1 MARFVKQ
8 EHFRA
13 GNGENQTGA
22 AETEEEAIAFA
33 SGVTGCVGF
42 ARNTKDKNV
51 FAYWR
56 RGEIETK
63 GPGGQDHKENGWEW
77 YDRVFDD
84 QELEAI
90 KARRLAALAVAEA
103 ELDASL
109 QHEDLLEDFRAMQT
123 ALREVGALECKDQL
137 DDADKSKQANQFA
150 IVDDFFKFCDMRPV
164 LDPIFSKRVEGEWI
178 NMDSATWRET
188 WINPFECLGTKEAAC
203 LPPPQ
208 LDEWH
213 EPTYD
218 VYCGS
223 GTQDPAFIA
232 LQTGASL
239 DAIKQFFKEP
249 ADLLRWQVNGVDG
262 DHQSLAEAALVSQ
275 VKNNQTQG
283 NQYNQEVLDYLLDL
297 SPKYFMQQM
306 SMPAGGYTNQSPL
319 RAVLRYTSQASGV
332 LAVIRWMCKSGVMT
346 ETLFTHCES
355 RTGWGGEEQRQL
367 PEQKK
372 FGIRTKTWT
381 SAAEIARESSATPGF
396 EDVIAE
402 LDRWELLSAVEK
414 RRLSEE
420 RFEELLAP
428 ALPKKTVSIAAN
440 GASVECFSIAGELIA
455 TVEVDQGQGAD
466 SAWLIGQIAD
476 ALGVGKDD
484 VRVVTS
490 KGQLLQQAPA
500 VPLSE
505 CSL

>member
-8 EHFRA
+8 EHFRS
-13 GNGENQTGA
+13 GNGRNEIGE

-33 SGVTGCVGF
+33 SGVAGCVGF
-42 ARNTKDKNV
+42 SRRGKSV
-51 FAYWR
+51 FAYRR
-56 RGEIETK
+56 RGEIATK
-63 GPGGQDHKENGWEW
+63 ESLGWDPKEAGWEW
-77 YDRVFDD
+77 YDRVFDSQD
-84 QELEAI
+84 LEAI
-90 KARRLAALAVAEA
+90 KTRRLAALAVTEA
-103 ELDASL
+103 ELDTSL
-109 QHEDLLEDFRAMQT
+109 RHEDLLEDFRAMQA
-123 ALREVGALECKDQL
+123 ALREGGALEGKDQL
-137 DDADKSKQANQFA
+137 DDADKTKQADQFA

-178 NMDSATWRET
+178 NCDSATWRET
-188 WINPFECLGTKEAAC
+188 WLNPFECLGEEEAAC

-218 VYCGS
+218 CYCSS

-239 DAIKQFFKEP
+239 EDIKKLFKEP
-249 ADLLRWQVNGVDG
+249 TDLLRWQVDGVDG
-262 DHQSLAEAALVSQ
+262 DHQSLVYVALVGQ
-275 VKNNQTQG
+275 VRNNQTQG
-283 NQYNQEVLDYLLDL
+283 NQYNRQVLDYLLSL

-306 SMPAGGYTNQSPL
+306 TMPAGGYTNVSPL
-319 RAVLRYTSQASGV
+319 CAVLRQAEQASGI
-332 LAVIRWMCKSGVMT
+332 LAVIQWMCKSGVMT

-372 FGIRTKTWT
+372 LGIRAKTWT
-381 SAAEIARESSATPGF
+381 SAAQIARESGATPGMA
-396 EDVIAE
+396 DVIAE
-402 LDRWELLSAVEK
+402 LDRWDLLTAVEK
-414 RRLSEE
+414 RRLTEE
-420 RFEELLAP
+420 RFEDLLAP
-428 ALPKKTVSIAAN
+428 ALPKKMVSITAN
-440 GASVECFSIAGELIA
+440 GASVECFSTAGEPIA
-455 TVEVDQGQGAD
+455 TIEVDQGAN
-466 SAWLIGQIAD
+466 SAWLIGRIAD